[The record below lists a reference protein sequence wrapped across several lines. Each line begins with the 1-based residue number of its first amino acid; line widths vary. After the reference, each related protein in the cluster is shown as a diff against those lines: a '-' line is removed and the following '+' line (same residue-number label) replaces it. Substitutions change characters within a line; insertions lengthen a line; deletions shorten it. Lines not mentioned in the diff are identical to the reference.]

1 MEFLAH
7 VGLSKPGGLEKS
19 WFVKKGGLIEI
30 IRLRKRLLANLSIF
44 CYNLDENILLQ
55 NKVELYAV
63 NSNWTILKKR
73 PVFTPFI
80 SK

>member
-1 MEFLAH
+1 MICQ
-7 VGLSKPGGLEKS
+7 
-19 WFVKKGGLIEI
+19 KGGLIEI
-30 IRLRKRLLANLSIF
+30 IRLRKRLLADLSIF

-63 NSNWTILKKR
+63 NNNWTILKKR